1 MGTGALLV
9 LLALTAAVLAVIG
22 WAVPLFLARSRDS
35 AARMD
40 LLLGEAARTREA
52 SQSVDRRFDELRRS
66 METRVEGVEKRLD
79 AGQQSL
85 VDHLGKSGHLLR
97 EVGEKLGRL
106 HETSLK
112 IEKIAGEVTRLEDL
126 LKPPK
131 LRGTLGEMF
140 LEQALAQALPPGS
153 YATQHPLGDGV
164 IVDAAVFVQDRVVPI
179 DSKFPLENYRR
190 AREVE
195 DEAEKKRA
203 RAQFGRD
210 VRRHVDAIA
219 EKYIRPASGTCDFA
233 LMYVPAEAVYAEIAA
248 DGEETALADGNTW
261 LRTLSAAQ
269 RMLARDFAIDH
280 VTLQPAWP
288 PPPSS
293 SRVIPVSPRLIYAY
307 LATITLGLRGVELQE
322 NAREVHQNLAD
333 LARLWDRVGGPLE
346 KLGAHLGNA
355 QKQYD
360 ETAKAF
366 DRFTTRLETIS
377 EKADRSVEGGKS
389 AELLPLLPPS

>member
-1 MGTGALLV
+1 MTATTLT
-9 LLALTAAVLAVIG
+9 LALGLVILAVLAA
-22 WAVPLFLARSRDS
+22 AVAVFWARSRDS
-35 AARMD
+35 ASRMD
-40 LLLGEAARTREA
+40 RLLGETAQTREA
-52 SQSVDRRFDELRRS
+52 SQSVDRRFEELRRAMDS
-66 METRVEGVEKRLD
+66 RVAGVEKRLD

-85 VDHLGKSGHLLR
+85 VEHLGKSGHLLR

-140 LEQALAQALPPGS
+140 LEQALAQVLPPGS

-164 IVDAAVFVQDRVVPI
+164 IVDAAVFVQERVVPI

-190 AREVE
+190 SRELE
-195 DEAEKKRA
+195 DEGEKKRA
-203 RAQFGRD
+203 RQQFGRD
-210 VRRHVDAIA
+210 VRKHVDSIA

-233 LMYVPAEAVYAEIAA
+233 LMYVPAEAVYSEIAA
-248 DGEETALADGNTW
+248 DGEEAALADY
-261 LRTLSAAQ
+261 AAS
-269 RMLARDFAIDH
+269 R
-280 VTLQPAWP
+280 
-288 PPPSS
+288 
-293 SRVIPVSPRLIYAY
+293 RVIPVSPRLLYAY
-307 LATITLGLRGVELQE
+307 LSTIALGLRGVELQE

-346 KLGAHLGNA
+346 KLGGHLGNA

-366 DRFTTRLETIS
+366 ERFTTRLETIS
-377 EKADRSVEGGKS
+377 EQADE
-389 AELLPLLPPS
+389 ELGEAPTGIPILPPS

>member
-1 MGTGALLV
+1 VGSSAVLIGLTLIVLAAVAGGLLV
-9 LLALTAAVLAVIG
+9 FLSKSREAA
-22 WAVPLFLARSRDS
+22 SRI
-35 AARMD
+35 D
-40 LLLGEAARTREA
+40 LLIGEASRTREA

-79 AGQQSL
+79 SGQQTL
-85 VDHLGKSGHLLR
+85 AEHLGQSGSLLR

-140 LEQALAQALPPGS
+140 LEQALAQVLPPGA
-153 YATQHPLGDGV
+153 YATQHPLGEGV
-164 IVDAAVFVQDRVVPI
+164 IVDAAVFIQDRVVPI

-219 EKYIRPASGTCDFA
+219 ERYIRPASNTCDFA

-248 DGEETALADGNTW
+248 DGEETALADY
-261 LRTLSAAQ
+261 AA
-269 RMLARDFAIDH
+269 AK
-280 VTLQPAWP
+280 
-288 PPPSS
+288 
-293 SRVIPVSPRLIYAY
+293 RVIPVSPRLLYAY
-307 LATITLGLRGVELQE
+307 LSTIALGLRGVELQE
-322 NAREVHQNLAD
+322 NAREVHQNLAE
-333 LARLWDRVGGPLE
+333 LGRLVDRVGEPLG
-346 KLGAHLGNA
+346 KLGGHLGNA
-355 QKQYD
+355 QKQYE
-360 ETAKAF
+360 ETARAF
-366 DRFTTRLETIS
+366 ERFSGRLETIAES
-377 EKADRSVEGGKS
+377 ADRRIEAGEG
-389 AELLPLLPPS
+389 ADVPTLLRPS

>member
-9 LLALTAAVLAVIG
+9 LFAVAIFGLLA
-22 WAVPLFLARSRDS
+22 WAITLFLARSRDA

-40 LLLGEAARTREA
+40 LILGETSRSREA
-52 SQSVDRRFDELRRS
+52 SQSVDRRFEELRHS
-66 METRVEGVEKRLD
+66 METRVAGVENRLD

-85 VDHLGKSGHLLR
+85 VEHLGKSGHLLR

-164 IVDAAVFVQDRVVPI
+164 IVDAAVFIQDRVVPI

-203 RAQFGRD
+203 RAQFARD

-219 EKYIRPASGTCDFA
+219 EKYIRPAGGTCDFA

-248 DGEETALADGNTW
+248 DGEETALADY
-261 LRTLSAAQ
+261 AAGK
-269 RMLARDFAIDH
+269 
-280 VTLQPAWP
+280 
-288 PPPSS
+288 
-293 SRVIPVSPRLIYAY
+293 RVIPVSPRLLYAY
-307 LATITLGLRGVELQE
+307 LSTIALGLRGVELQE
-322 NAREVHQNLAD
+322 NAREVHQNLAE

-346 KLGAHLGNA
+346 KLGGHLGNA
-355 QKQYD
+355 QKQYE
-360 ETAKAF
+360 ETARSF
-366 DRFTTRLETIS
+366 ERFTTRLQSIA
-377 EKADRSVEGGKS
+377 EKADT
-389 AELLPLLPPS
+389 ELEAADEVPRPVLLPPS

>member
-1 MGTGALLV
+1 MASTTLSIV
-9 LLALTAAVLAVIG
+9 LGLAILALIG
-22 WAVPLFLARSRDS
+22 GVSALFLARSRDA

-40 LLLGEAARTREA
+40 RLLGETSGAREA

-66 METRVEGVEKRLD
+66 LDLRVASVEKRLD
-79 AGQQSL
+79 TGQQSL
-85 VDHLGKSGHLLR
+85 AEHLGKSGHLLR

-112 IEKIAGEVTRLEDL
+112 IERLAGEVTRLEDL

-140 LEQALAQALPPGS
+140 LEQALAQVLPPGA

-164 IVDAAVFVQDRVVPI
+164 VVDAVVFVQDRVVPV

-190 AREVE
+190 SHEGE

-203 RAQFGRD
+203 HQQFCRD
-210 VRRHVDAIA
+210 VRKHVDSIA

-233 LMYVPAEAVYAEIAA
+233 LMYVPAEAVYSEIAA
-248 DGEETALADGNTW
+248 DGEDCALADY
-261 LRTLSAAQ
+261 AA
-269 RMLARDFAIDH
+269 
-280 VTLQPAWP
+280 
-288 PPPSS
+288 SK
-293 SRVIPVSPRLIYAY
+293 RVIPVSPRLLYAY
-307 LATITLGLRGVELQE
+307 LSTIALGLRGVALQE

-355 QKQYD
+355 QKQYE
-360 ETAKAF
+360 ETSKAF
-366 DRFTTRLETIS
+366 DRFTTRLETIA
-377 EKADRSVEGGKS
+377 EKADGELETSRAS
-389 AELLPLLPPS
+389 ATLPLLPPS